1 MSDTQEHK
9 TDFLG
14 RDAIFPL
21 LIKLGVPAAV
31 GMLVNA
37 LYNVVDTI
45 YVGLGVGPLAIAA
58 LSIVFPIQMIVSAL
72 AQAIGMGSASIVS
85 RRLGEKRPE
94 EATRTIG
101 SAYASVFLL
110 NLVVIGLL
118 YAFMRP
124 LLAFFGASEAIMPYA
139 IDYLGIVGGGFFF
152 FGLSMCANNLLRSA
166 GNARASMSGMIVG
179 AVLNAI
185 LAPVFIFGFHL
196 AVKGAAI
203 ATVISQA
210 ISCVYLFG
218 TYVRGKSHVPLRLRD
233 LRVDWSLLRESL
245 GLGLP
250 TFIQSAG
257 MSILT
262 LIANT
267 SLGRYGGDSAIT
279 SFGMISR
286 LNQIIILPIIGVV
299 AGFQPIAGYNFG
311 ARRYDRVKEALRV
324 TVLTAFC
331 LSLVGYAF
339 LMLAPRL
346 CMAMFTTDRGL
357 IDASARA
364 LRILSM
370 LIPLAAVQIAGSNYF
385 LAVGRPVKSLLLSTS
400 RQFLILVPLILVLP
414 HFLGLDGIWYAY
426 PLADFLASALTL
438 VFLVREVSRLGKTQ
452 AGLPL
457 AG

>member
-94 EATRTIG
+94 EATKAIG
-101 SAYASVFLL
+101 SAYASVFFI
-110 NLVVIGLL
+110 NFVIIGLL

-166 GNARASMSGMIVG
+166 GNARASMAGMIVG
-179 AVLNAI
+179 AILNAI
-185 LAPVFIFGFHL
+185 LAPIFIFGFHL

-210 ISCVYLFG
+210 VSCVYLFG
-218 TYVRGKSHVPLRLRD
+218 TYARGKSHVPIGLHD
-233 LRVDWSLLRESL
+233 LKVNGALLRESL

-279 SFGMISR
+279 TFGMISR

-324 TVLTAFC
+324 TILTAFG

-385 LAVGRPVKSLLLSTS
+385 LAVGRPIKSLLLSTS

-426 PLADFLASALTL
+426 PLADFLASALTMA
-438 VFLVREVSRLGKTQ
+438 FLVREVARLGKTQ

>member
-72 AQAIGMGSASIVS
+72 AQAIRMGSASIVS

-118 YAFMRP
+118 YAFLRP

-139 IDYLGIVGGGFFF
+139 VDYLGIVGGGFFF

-179 AVLNAI
+179 AILNAI
-185 LAPVFIFGFHL
+185 LAPILIFGFHL

-210 ISCVYLFG
+210 VSCLYLFG
-218 TYVRGKSHVPLRLRD
+218 TYARGKSHVPLRLRD

-262 LIANT
+262 LIVNT
-267 SLGRYGGDSAIT
+267 SLGRFGGDSAIT

-324 TVLTAFC
+324 TILTAFC

-346 CMAMFTTDRGL
+346 CMAMFTTDSGL

-385 LAVGRPVKSLLLSTS
+385 LAVGRPIKSLLLSTS

-438 VFLVREVSRLGKTQ
+438 VFLAREVARLGKT
-452 AGLPL
+452 
-457 AG
+457 